1 MTTPAA
7 LRTQL
12 KRVLDWGEAHA
23 DFDKVVGSIPPD
35 KRGAVPPGLPHSPW
49 QILEHLRIALADI
62 YDFCVNPAYEEKT
75 WPGDYWPQS
84 APPSPSAWDQSVAAY
99 RHDLGRMRTLID
111 EQPDLFARIPQG
123 TNAQQTYLRAALLV
137 ADHSAYHLG
146 QLVLVRRLL
155 GIWPGQ

>member
-12 KRVLDWGEAHA
+12 KSVLDWAEAHA
-23 DFDKVVGSIPPD
+23 DFDKVVGGIPPET
-35 KRGAVPPGLPHSPW
+35 RGIVPPGLSHSPW
-49 QILEHLRIALADI
+49 QLLEHLRIALADL
-62 YDFCVNPAYEEKT
+62 YDFCVNPAYEEKA
-75 WPGDYWPQS
+75 WPGDYWPES
-84 APPSPSAWDQSVAAY
+84 EPPSPSAWDDCVAAY

-111 EQPDLFARIPQG
+111 MQSDLFAKIPH
-123 TNAQQTYLRAALLV
+123 AASPHQTYLRAVLLA